1 MPARAPAD
9 PPDGGSGCAA
19 VRRELRECCV
29 ADKHRRQAKGALGGA
44 GQRGTADTCSTRSPL
59 SLTLV
64 LSPLRPPARS
74 SACQSQRGGGWV
86 RLSRENS
93 D

>member
-1 MPARAPAD
+1 MPAWAPAD
-9 PPDGGSGCAA
+9 PPDGGSGYAA

-44 GQRGTADTCSTRSPL
+44 GQRGKADTCSTRSPL

-64 LSPLRPPARS
+64 LSPLRPPGAAHARA
-74 SACQSQRGGGWV
+74 SAGEGG
-86 RLSRENS
+86 
-93 D
+93 